1 MTFTFKEDEYQEGK
15 EYDYFGILVYDGE
28 FKNGEYSG
36 SGTLYYDGSSSI
48 KYKGKFR
55 NGNYNGKGVLYNKD
69 GSVRKKA
76 EFKNEK
82 PATEQEEMAY
92 SLSSSITIALYTT
105 KTEKLSLIHIFSRRN
120 CL

>member
-48 KYKGKFR
+48 KYKGT
-55 NGNYNGKGVLYNKD
+55 V
-69 GSVRKKA
+69 S
-76 EFKNEK
+76 
-82 PATEQEEMAY
+82 
-92 SLSSSITIALYTT
+92 YTH
-105 KTEKLSLIHIFSRRN
+105 LISQILLQN
-120 CL
+120 IIMD

>member
-1 MTFTFKEDEYQEGK
+1 MVSIFPDRRLRRNGIFN
-15 EYDYFGILVYDGE
+15 YFGILVYDGE

-105 KTEKLSLIHIFSRRN
+105 KTEKGVEYFFEPEGM
-120 CL
+120 

>member
-1 MTFTFKEDEYQEGK
+1 M
-15 EYDYFGILVYDGE
+15 
-28 FKNGEYSG
+28 
-36 SGTLYYDGSSSI
+36 
-48 KYKGKFR
+48 
-55 NGNYNGKGVLYNKD
+55 YNKD

-105 KTEKLSLIHIFSRRN
+105 KTEKGVEYFFEPEGMWEGEKQKYRIGYLN
-120 CL
+120 T